1 MCDSLRLLLCLP
13 GGMQP
18 VLGNGIPEIITCDV
32 EASGYTGGAR
42 PDPDQQKSDLAVT
55 PIDEKEDVCDAYYD
69 YVIKIVVK
77 GNLKHRIEKLGT
89 EKEEFEMT
97 AIQRILR
104 RIAKEQVQT
113 EWTWKENVGGY
124 ERPEWTNGAFV
135 YLSKGHAR
143 KIKDVI
149 ERRQIV
155 LQSKHLLVSPQYYQL
170 VKDALQ
176 VTVEGPGREAF
187 LLRRAGVIDE
197 EGRIELGEKP
207 KTRWLMLDPE
217 IMKEKTV
224 SMELLEY
231 LTAPP
236 SVQEMCP
243 EGWIKAWEHV
253 CWENSW
259 LEMKEY
265 GYGGSQWKCPFCT
278 LCGAWA
284 EAQHLVSKECLQ
296 KRKVQNCEE
305 PGPLLKAILQAER
318 VCGIM
323 KTAGK
328 SNVSAGGN
336 RAGDTYNTYA
346 PAHGQLKTTRST
358 TQQQANKN
366 LLTSLSSR

>member
-1 MCDSLRLLLCLP
+1 MA
-13 GGMQP
+13 QP
-18 VLGNGIPEIITCDV
+18 KATITLV
-32 EASGYTGGAR
+32 APAQIQTSR
-42 PDPDQQKSDLAVT
+42 NRIWPSP

-124 ERPEWTNGAFV
+124 ERPAWTNGAAA
-135 YLSKGHAR
+135 YLSPGHAR

-170 VKDALQ
+170 VKEALQ
-176 VTVEGPGREAF
+176 VTGERPGREAF

-197 EGRIELGEKP
+197 EDRVELGEKP

-236 SVQEMCP
+236 TVQEMFP
-243 EGWIKAWEHV
+243 EGWMEAWEHV

-265 GYGGSQWKCPFCT
+265 EYGGSQWKCPLCMV
-278 LCGAWA
+278 CGAWA
-284 EAQHLVSKECLQ
+284 EAEHLMSNECMQ
-296 KRKVQNCEE
+296 KRKAENCEE
-305 PGPLLKAILQAER
+305 PGPLLKAILHAE
-318 VCGIM
+318 GIRGTLVATKM
-323 KTAGK
+323 
-328 SNVSAGGN
+328 
-336 RAGDTYNTYA
+336 
-346 PAHGQLKTTRST
+346 
-358 TQQQANKN
+358 
-366 LLTSLSSR
+366 